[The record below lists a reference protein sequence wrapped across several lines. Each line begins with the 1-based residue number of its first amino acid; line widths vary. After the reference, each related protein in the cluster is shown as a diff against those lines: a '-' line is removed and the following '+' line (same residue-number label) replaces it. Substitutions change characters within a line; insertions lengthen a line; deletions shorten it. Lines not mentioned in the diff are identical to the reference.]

1 MVSKL
6 HLIIKWKRWL
16 WWWAASYY
24 KFIKLSNYQV
34 IKLSNYQFIKLLNV
48 QGSLNYQKM
57 REIAVMRSSLQFSL
71 IKIGFNW
78 ICNQT
83 IQIYPSKFSFVQ
95 IILMELDLNVMKIDL
110 IKIGFN
116 WIWNQTIWIYPSKF
130 SFVQIILM
138 QLHLNVMKI
147 NLIEICFD
155 WICNQT
161 TLMFS
166 FVQII

>member
-1 MVSKL
+1 MLWRKLKVQLWKLTGCIARSCKGLKCGFQTAFNYQMEEMVVTMSSLKL
-6 HLIIKWKRWL
+6 
-16 WWWAASYY
+16 SPDY
-24 KFIKLSNYQV
+24 KFINLSNYRV
-34 IKLSNYQFIKLLNV
+34 IKLSNYQIIKLLNV
-48 QGSLNYQKM
+48 QSSFNYQKM

-83 IQIYPSKFSFVQ
+83 IR
-95 IILMELDLNVMKIDL
+95 
-110 IKIGFN
+110 
-116 WIWNQTIWIYPSKF
+116 IYPSKF